1 MTTIT
6 IRPDDQATAGG
17 EPPDDTTQ
25 LAPPELDEDRPRDLR
40 RRTQD
45 DVLSLVGSATA
56 ALALVWLVFEQ
67 MLAWSGSL
75 GFVVCWYVAF
85 LALYAGLTAMS
96 QPRPVIVDRLAAAAV
111 HAGAAVVG
119 FALASTV
126 LYTFIE
132 GRAALGHLNFFTHD
146 MAGVG
151 PTAPL
156 SRGGIW
162 HAIVGSFIE
171 VGIAVCVA
179 LPLGIGTA
187 VFMTEVGGRLS
198 RVVRTVVE
206 AMTALPDILAGLF
219 IYTTLILGL
228 GFQRSG
234 FAAAVALTVMMLPV
248 IARSA
253 EVSLRIVPGGLREA
267 GMALGASQWQT
278 VRRIVLPTAKA
289 GLATALILGVARAV
303 GETAPV
309 LITSGASTFT
319 NYNPFQD
326 PMNSLPLFILSAVR
340 SGEPLYIARG
350 FGAASVLLALVLALF
365 VTTRFL
371 ARDRMTRR

>member
-1 MTTIT
+1 M
-6 IRPDDQATAGG
+6 
-17 EPPDDTTQ
+17 
-25 LAPPELDEDRPRDLR
+25 
-40 RRTQD
+40 
-45 DVLSLVGSATA
+45 
-56 ALALVWLVFEQ
+56 WLVFEQ
-67 MLAWSGSL
+67 MLAWSGNV
-75 GFVVCWYVAF
+75 GFIVCWYAAF
-85 LALYAGLTAMS
+85 LALYAGVTALS
-96 QPRPVIVDRLAAAAV
+96 NPRPVIIDRLASAAV
-111 HAGAAVVG
+111 YAGASVAG
-119 FALASTV
+119 FALVSTV
-126 LYTFIE
+126 LYTFVE
-132 GRAALGHLNFFTHD
+132 GRAALGHLNFYTHD

-151 PTAPL
+151 PQAPL
-156 SRGGIW
+156 TQGGVF

-171 VGIAVCVA
+171 VSIAVCLA

-187 VFMTEVGGRLS
+187 VFMTEVGGRLA

-219 IYTTLILGL
+219 IYTTLIIGL

-234 FAAAVALTVMMLPV
+234 FAAAMALTVMMLPI

-319 NYNPFQD
+319 NLNPFQD
-326 PMNSLPLFILSAVR
+326 PMNSLPLFIFSAVR

-371 ARDRMTRR
+371 ARDRMNRR

>member
-1 MTTIT
+1 
-6 IRPDDQATAGG
+6 
-17 EPPDDTTQ
+17 
-25 LAPPELDEDRPRDLR
+25 
-40 RRTQD
+40 
-45 DVLSLVGSATA
+45 
-56 ALALVWLVFEQ
+56 
-67 MLAWSGSL
+67 
-75 GFVVCWYVAF
+75 
-85 LALYAGLTAMS
+85 
-96 QPRPVIVDRLAAAAV
+96 
-111 HAGAAVVG
+111 
-119 FALASTV
+119 
-126 LYTFIE
+126 
-132 GRAALGHLNFFTHD
+132 

-151 PTAPL
+151 PQSPL
-156 SRGGIW
+156 THGGVLM
-162 HAIVGSFIE
+162 AIVGSFVE
-171 VGIAVCVA
+171 VGIAVCFA

-219 IYTTLILGL
+219 IYTTLIIGL
-228 GFQRSG
+228 GFGRSG
-234 FAAAVALTVMMLPV
+234 FAAAMSLTVMMLPI

-319 NYNPFQD
+319 NANPFTD
-326 PMNSLPLFILSAVR
+326 PMNSLPLFIFSAVR

-350 FGAASVLLALVLALF
+350 FGAASVLLGLVLALF

>member
-1 MTTIT
+1 MSTIT
-6 IRPDDQATAGG
+6 IRPDHHAEPAG
-17 EPPDDTTQ
+17 EPPEDTTGKVNPD
-25 LAPPELDEDRPRDLR
+25 PPEDRPRVLR
-40 RRTQD
+40 RRTRD
-45 DVLSLVGSATA
+45 DVLSLIGSATG

-67 MLAWSGSL
+67 MLAWSGNL
-75 GFVVCWYVAF
+75 GFIVCWYATF
-85 LALYAGLTAMS
+85 LATYAGVTAMS
-96 QPRPVIVDRLAAAAV
+96 HPRPVVIDRLASAAV
-111 HAGAAVVG
+111 HAGAAVAG

-132 GRAALGHLNFFTHD
+132 GRAALGHLNFYTHD

-151 PTAPL
+151 PQAPL
-156 SRGGIW
+156 SQGGVF

-171 VGIAVCVA
+171 VGIAVCIA

-187 VFMTEVGGRLS
+187 VFMTEVGGRLA

-219 IYTTLILGL
+219 IYTTLIIGL

-234 FAAAVALTVMMLPV
+234 FAAAMALTVMMLPI

-319 NYNPFQD
+319 NFNPFQD
-326 PMNSLPLFILSAVR
+326 PMNSLPLFVLSAVR

-350 FGAASVLLALVLALF
+350 FGAASVLLGLVLALF

>member
-6 IRPDDQATAGG
+6 IRPDQHADAGG
-17 EPPDDTTQ
+17 QPPADTDTRDV
-25 LAPPELDEDRPRDLR
+25 AVDDRPRDLR

-45 DVLSLVGSATA
+45 DLLSVVGSAA
-56 ALALVWLVFEQ
+56 SALALVWLVFEQ
-67 MLAWSGSL
+67 MLAWSGNL
-75 GFVVCWYVAF
+75 GFLVCWYLTF
-85 LALYAGLTAMS
+85 LALYAGVTALS
-96 QPRPVIVDRLAAAAV
+96 HSRPVIIDRLASAAV
-111 HAGAAVVG
+111 YAGASVAG
-119 FALASTV
+119 FALVSTV
-126 LYTFIE
+126 LYTFVE
-132 GRAALGHLNFFTHD
+132 GRAALGHLNFLTRD

-151 PTAPL
+151 PQAPL
-156 SRGGIW
+156 TQGGVLM
-162 HAIVGSFIE
+162 AIVGSFIE
-171 VGIAVCVA
+171 VGIAVLIA

-198 RVVRTVVE
+198 KVVRTVVE

-219 IYTTLILGL
+219 IYTTLIIGL
-228 GFQRSG
+228 GFERSG
-234 FAAAVALTVMMLPV
+234 FAAAMALTVMMLPI

-253 EVSLRIVPGGLREA
+253 EVSLRIVPGDLREA

-319 NYNPFQD
+319 NFNPFKD
-326 PMNSLPLFILSAVR
+326 PMNSLPLFIFSAVR

-350 FGAASVLLALVLALF
+350 FGAASVLLGLVLVLF

-371 ARDRMTRR
+371 ARDRMTSR

>member
-1 MTTIT
+1 MSTIV
-6 IRPDDQATAGG
+6 IRPDHDTDATS
-17 EPPDDTTQ
+17 PP
-25 LAPPELDEDRPRDLR
+25 PLDPRTSVKADLPRDVPRVLR
-40 RRTQD
+40 RRTRD
-45 DVLSLVGSATA
+45 DVLSLVCSATG

-67 MLAWSGSL
+67 MLAWSGNL
-75 GFVVCWYVAF
+75 GFIVCWYVTF
-85 LALYAGLTAMS
+85 LALYAGVTALS
-96 QPRPVIVDRLAAAAV
+96 HPRPVIIDRLASAAV
-111 HAGAAVVG
+111 HGGAAVAG
-119 FALASTV
+119 CALVSTV

-132 GRAALGHLNFFTHD
+132 GRSALRHLNFYTQN

-151 PTAPL
+151 PQAPL
-156 SRGGIW
+156 TQGGVF

-171 VGIAVCVA
+171 VGIAVCIA

-187 VFMTEVGGRLS
+187 VFMTEVGGRLA
-198 RVVRTVVE
+198 RLVRTVVE

-219 IYTTLILGL
+219 IYTTLIIGL

-234 FAAAVALTVMMLPV
+234 FAAAMALTVMMLPI

-319 NYNPFQD
+319 NFNPFQN
-326 PMNSLPLFILSAVR
+326 PMNSLPLFVLTAVR
-340 SGEPLYIARG
+340 SGETLFIARG
-350 FGAASVLLALVLALF
+350 FGAASVLLTLVLALF

-371 ARDRMTRR
+371 ARDRMNRR